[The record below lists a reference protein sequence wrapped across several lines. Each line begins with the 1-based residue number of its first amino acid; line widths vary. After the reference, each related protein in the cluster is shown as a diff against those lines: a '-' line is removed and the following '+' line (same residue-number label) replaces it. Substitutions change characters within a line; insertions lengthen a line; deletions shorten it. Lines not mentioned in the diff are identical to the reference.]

1 RINGSS
7 LSMDQGV
14 LKGLVNGRNN
24 GKRFLTR
31 TLTGIGT
38 IAAFAVGGRGL
49 GGQVDNSILLR
60 ERLSSNIAM
69 AGEQDLAMQAY
80 QQNIVVTVPA
90 NTRFYLVLNEPGVSA
105 PASEGATAS
114 PGSSALEGREEV
126 RRNGLGSASNGS
138 PLAGM
143 SQQEI

>member
-1 RINGSS
+1 
-7 LSMDQGV
+7 MDQGV
-14 LKGLVNGRNN
+14 LKGLVNGRNT

-90 NTRFYLVLNEPGVSA
+90 NTRFYLVLNEPGVNA
-105 PASEGATAS
+105 PSSFEGTTA
-114 PGSSALEGREEV
+114 PPETGLFQAGRKCGQADWEAP
-126 RRNGLGSASNGS
+126 RTDLRSRGCPSRKFRN
-138 PLAGM
+138 
-143 SQQEI
+143 